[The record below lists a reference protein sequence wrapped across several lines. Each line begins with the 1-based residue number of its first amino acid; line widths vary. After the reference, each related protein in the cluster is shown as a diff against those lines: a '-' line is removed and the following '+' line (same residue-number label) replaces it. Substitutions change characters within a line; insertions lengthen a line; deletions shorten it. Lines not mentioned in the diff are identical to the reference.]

1 MTAAGAE
8 PARPEPAVPDP
19 AHDVFRASLRMMGWL
34 LVSLSV
40 LGLGAGYAFARGPGV
55 WAALMGVAVAALF
68 SGTTIVSMLRT
79 TRSSPTTMAAV
90 VLGAWLGKI
99 LVLMVVLATIS
110 DRDFYNRVVFG
121 AVLFAGVVGS
131 ALLDY
136 RAVVGGRVPYVTPA
150 NDGVRSD

>member
-1 MTAAGAE
+1 MTAAE
-8 PARPEPAVPDP
+8 PEPAPAPDP
-19 AHDVFRASLRMMGWL
+19 AREVFRTSLRMMGWL
-34 LVSLSV
+34 LLGLSV

-55 WAALMGVAVAALF
+55 WAALMGVGIAALF

-79 TRSSPTTMAAV
+79 TGSSPTTMAAV

-99 LVLMVVLATIS
+99 IVLMVVLATIA

-121 AVLFAGVVGS
+121 IVLFAGVVGS

-136 RAVVGGRVPYVTPA
+136 RAVAGGRVPYVTPA
-150 NDGVRSD
+150 GGGERPA